1 MDFFR
6 RFTVLIAAPAFDA
19 DDLKGHRLEESTR
32 PFAWPNIQLLL
43 NKLRLR

>member
-19 DDLKGHRLEESTR
+19 DDLEGHRLEEITAPSR
-32 PFAWPNIQLLL
+32 SSAS
-43 NKLRLR
+43 RSSARAA